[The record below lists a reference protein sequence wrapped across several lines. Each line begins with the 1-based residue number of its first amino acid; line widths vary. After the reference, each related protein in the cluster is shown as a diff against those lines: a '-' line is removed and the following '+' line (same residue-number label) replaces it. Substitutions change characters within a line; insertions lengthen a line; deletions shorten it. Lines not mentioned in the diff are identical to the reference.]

1 MRSYRMHPSAAT
13 QQSCSQLNEIENF
26 GPNPGALRMLAY
38 APSGLAPRAPLVV
51 VLHGCTQTAEGY
63 AAGAG
68 WLTLAER
75 FGFVVVCP
83 EQRRTNNLN
92 LCFNWFQTSDTGR
105 DLGEAASIH
114 AMVRHAIATH
124 GLDRKRVFIT
134 GLSAGAAMA
143 NAMLS
148 IHPEAFAAGALIA
161 GLPYGAARSMH
172 EAFVA
177 MRQAPGK
184 SGRAWGDNVRAASRH
199 RGPWP
204 RVSIWQ
210 GDADTTV
217 NPDASD
223 NLVRQW
229 TNVHALRGPAR
240 PAKSADGRSYAVWRS
255 SDGRPAVELH
265 RIAGMGH
272 GTPLKTI
279 GADGYGTAGPFLLEV
294 GVSSSREIAER
305 WGLAPALAPSRLDAQ
320 RNAPPQYT
328 WRQPRPN
335 FADAGAG
342 PGEVIATALRAAGLK
357 K

>member
-1 MRSYRMHPSAAT
+1 MRSHRMHLSAAT
-13 QQSCSQLNEIENF
+13 HQSSSQLSEIETF
-26 GPNPGALRMLAY
+26 GPNPGALRMLVY
-38 APSGLAPRAPLVV
+38 APPGLARRAPLVV
-51 VLHGCTQTAEGY
+51 VLHGCTQTAESY
-63 AAGAG
+63 AVGAG

-92 LCFNWFQTSDTGR
+92 LCFNWFQPPDASR
-105 DLGEAASIH
+105 EIGEAASIQ

-143 NAMLS
+143 NVMLS
-148 IHPEAFAAGALIA
+148 IHPEVFAAGALIA
-161 GLPYGAARSMH
+161 GLPYGAASTMR

-177 MRQAPGK
+177 MRQAPSQ
-184 SGRAWGDNVRAASRH
+184 SGREWGDKVRAASDH

-210 GDADTTV
+210 GDADNTV
-217 NPDASD
+217 HPDASD

-255 SDGRPAVELH
+255 SDGGLAVELH

-272 GTPLKTI
+272 GTPLKTA
-279 GADGYGTAGPFLLEV
+279 GADGYGTVGPFLLEV
-294 GVSSSREIAER
+294 GVSSSREIAEGWR
-305 WGLAPALAPSRLDAQ
+305 LAPAMAPPRLDAQ
-320 RNAPPQYT
+320 RNASPQDT
-328 WRQPRPN
+328 WRQPRPTV
-335 FADAGAG
+335 AGAG
-342 PGEVIATALRAAGLK
+342 PGDVIATALRAAGLMK
-357 K
+357 